1 MALFDRFRS
10 EKRASS
16 NPTLAELLAVQRGG
30 GFNYTREAVNDQT
43 AFAVS
48 SVFACVSIIADSIAS
63 MPWGTFR
70 EIGDRREALETPS
83 VLVRPN
89 PDQLKYQ
96 FVSQV
101 IMSMALHGNAYIAY
115 SLDQRAMPAE
125 LRVLDP
131 MAVRA
136 ERDKTTKRIT
146 FKIGDANFDSSTLLH
161 LPWLTLPGQILGLS
175 PMEANRGNIGL
186 ALAMSRHLQQFYGE
200 GGIPSS
206 VLETD
211 ANLTTE
217 QRDEMSKGWADFHA
231 QSRRTAVLS
240 GGLKWRPVVAS
251 AADSQMLET
260 REQLV
265 HDIAR
270 IYRVPAHLINAKGDG
285 QTYQNQEAAGINF
298 VRHTLLPWMQK
309 LEQGLS
315 SILPGKQT
323 VRFNADAYL
332 RSETLTR
339 YQSYQLAIA
348 NGILSRNEVRSLEN
362 REPYEGGDEMLYAAG
377 GIPEVKGEDAEPP
390 Q

>member
-1 MALFDRFRS
+1 
-10 EKRASS
+10 
-16 NPTLAELLAVQRGG
+16 
-30 GFNYTREAVNDQT
+30 
-43 AFAVS
+43 
-48 SVFACVSIIADSIAS
+48 
-63 MPWGTFR
+63 
-70 EIGDRREALETPS
+70 
-83 VLVRPN
+83 
-89 PDQLKYQ
+89 
-96 FVSQV
+96 
-101 IMSMALHGNAYIAY
+101 
-115 SLDQRAMPAE
+115 
-125 LRVLDP
+125 
-131 MAVRA
+131 
-136 ERDKTTKRIT
+136 
-146 FKIGDANFDSSTLLH
+146 
-161 LPWLTLPGQILGLS
+161 
-175 PMEANRGNIGL
+175 
-186 ALAMSRHLQQFYGE
+186 
-200 GGIPSS
+200 
-206 VLETD
+206 
-211 ANLTTE
+211 
-217 QRDEMSKGWADFHA
+217 
-231 QSRRTAVLS
+231 
-240 GGLKWRPVVAS
+240 
-251 AADSQMLET
+251 MLET

-298 VRHTLLPWMQK
+298 VRHTLLPWIQK

>member
-175 PMEANRGNIGL
+175 PMEQGL
-186 ALAMSRHLQQFYGE
+186 GRLPRAVTTHR
-200 GGIPSS
+200 SS
-206 VLETD
+206 I
-211 ANLTTE
+211 
-217 QRDEMSKGWADFHA
+217 
-231 QSRRTAVLS
+231 RR
-240 GGLKWRPVVAS
+240 
-251 AADSQMLET
+251 SQMAT
-260 REQLV
+260 RS
-265 HDIAR
+265 R
-270 IYRVPAHLINAKGDG
+270 K
-285 QTYQNQEAAGINF
+285 
-298 VRHTLLPWMQK
+298 
-309 LEQGLS
+309 
-315 SILPGKQT
+315 
-323 VRFNADAYL
+323 
-332 RSETLTR
+332 RSR
-339 YQSYQLAIA
+339 
-348 NGILSRNEVRSLEN
+348 
-362 REPYEGGDEMLYAAG
+362 
-377 GIPEVKGEDAEPP
+377 
-390 Q
+390 